1 MPWNVQKSEDN
12 LESYLSSFTV
22 WVLGIELKSSG
33 LTSKSLYLLSYLAK
47 PVYIPLTLLTQI
59 DGTYLI

>member
-47 PVYIPLTLLTQI
+47 RVYIPLTLLTQI